1 MKNKQFIEN
10 VQIFSI
16 NLNLYWFTA
25 WCCVN
30 DHHYGDLEKQVNT
43 NTYIFIKLR
52 KSGPWNI
59 LILIA
64 QIIMKIYIEIK
75 HMFIKARNI
84 TECNTH
90 LNSQYVH

>member
-1 MKNKQFIEN
+1 M
-10 VQIFSI
+10 
-16 NLNLYWFTA
+16 NLYWFTA
-25 WCCVN
+25 RYRCGEN
-30 DHHYGDLEKQVNT
+30 AHYGDLEKQVNT
-43 NTYIFIKLR
+43 NTCIFIKLR

-75 HMFIKARNI
+75 HMFIKARNT

-90 LNSQYVH
+90 LNS